1 MRKIIVISI
10 REGVKKMLYWI
21 VLVFLLVLI
30 IVTTILTIVSI
41 VKERKEYKREREEE
55 KIRNDRP
62 IKKSKSREVERKVQ
76 ETPTEQKRRSKDEAN
91 SRSERK
97 KPRRWKI
104 IFENL
109 ATGDTHNFIFT
120 ESIGIGRTTQDAAFE
135 KFLSLSYD
143 KKISKVHCSI
153 ECEDNSLY
161 LRDEGSKNHTYL
173 NGKRVQ
179 RPILIQK
186 EDIISIGETD
196 LEIVKILREAK

>member
-1 MRKIIVISI
+1 
-10 REGVKKMLYWI
+10 MLYWI

-41 VKERKEYKREREEE
+41 VKERKEYKREKYQIDEDRGY
-55 KIRNDRP
+55 KDRP
-62 IKKSKSREVERKVQ
+62 VKKNRSKEPERRVQ
-76 ETPTEQKRRSKDEAN
+76 ETPPEQRRRPQREEQSTSDG
-91 SRSERK
+91 R

-109 ATGDTHNFIFT
+109 ATGDTHDFIFT
-120 ESIGIGRTTQDAAFE
+120 KSVGIGRTTQDAAFE

-153 ECEDNSLY
+153 ECEKNSLY

-196 LEIVKILREAK
+196 LEIVKILRESK